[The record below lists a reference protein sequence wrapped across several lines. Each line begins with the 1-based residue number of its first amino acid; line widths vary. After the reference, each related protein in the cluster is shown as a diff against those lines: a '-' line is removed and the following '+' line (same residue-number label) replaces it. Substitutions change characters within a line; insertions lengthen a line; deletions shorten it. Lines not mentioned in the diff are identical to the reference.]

1 MSAVLNQVFTQR
13 QLDDLAELFSR
24 SLTRWSLSWL
34 GTAVIGIDILREE
47 GNSVGSTKD
56 LASSLVKRLSDA
68 GAIAEA
74 ASLLR
79 RESRHNGYL
88 SLGLNEILAGRPLEQ
103 DTLQALLNRYEPFFN
118 SAEFQRMLPRVRSV
132 VCAVAIKHKIRGSGF
147 LIGPDLVL
155 TNSHVLVGYLK
166 NTASPDVIVS
176 DGNSEDLGFIFDYQ
190 SEPPPNLVDVPPAS
204 ANSAVIVKAAKDWLV
219 YARKSRIDD
228 GTARAQMP
236 VTKELDYAVIRLAK
250 SVGDRPSRMSGGPIR
265 GWLTL
270 PEEPCDYLEPRR
282 VVVFQHPG
290 GTAQQM
296 DVGQFVQL
304 DPSATRAW
312 YRVSTAKGSSG
323 GAAVSAN
330 GELFALHNAEVES
343 PPGPPAMAPDERV
356 NQGIRIDTIAQ
367 DLSANAPGW
376 LPSKAPDHHPA
387 AVWSLTDSV
396 QSPRP
401 IIGRRLFRENVLQM
415 MADESNRA
423 MIVLGNYGTFARF
436 TIALLQRILGSQVPI
451 ARFTPNNIQ
460 TLEPQEFVRA
470 LVEQLGVAVDPQ
482 DRMPPSP
489 QPTETLE
496 RWLALDLPK
505 WVGRQVARHAKA
517 QPGTFPAWVV
527 VDITAPQNQFVLWKA
542 GLRDLITGL
551 VGVRDAGQ
559 TVEIPELRWIF
570 LTTTPLPVGGS
581 SRFEE
586 DLREDNEIDNDFV
599 ECMQFAWRAVDKLNP
614 VPSNFLQAM
623 ARKARADNDT
633 RPPTERL
640 PTRKA
645 LAAAVSSLLT
655 FALMQ

>member
-1 MSAVLNQVFTQR
+1 MSAVPSQQFSQR
-13 QLDDLAELFSR
+13 QLDDLADLFSR
-24 SLTRWSLSWL
+24 ALTRWSLSWL
-34 GTAVIGIDILREE
+34 GTSVLGIDVLREE
-47 GNSVGSTKD
+47 GNSIGSTKD
-56 LASSLVKRLSDA
+56 LAVSLVRRLSDA

-88 SLGLNEILAGRPLEQ
+88 SLGLNEILAGRPLDQ
-103 DTLQALLNRYEPFFN
+103 DTLQVLLNRYEPFFN

-166 NTASPDVIVS
+166 DTANPDVFAS
-176 DGNSEDLGFIFDYQ
+176 NGNGEDLRFIFDYQ
-190 SEPPPNLVDVPPAS
+190 SEPPPNLVEVS
-204 ANSAVIVKAAKDWLV
+204 SGTANSAVIVNAAEDWLV
-219 YARKSRIDD
+219 YARKFRVDD
-228 GTARAQMP
+228 GTVRAPMP
-236 VTKELDYAVIRLAK
+236 VNRELDYAVIRLAK
-250 SVGDRPSRMSGGPIR
+250 SIGDRPSRTSGGPIR

-270 PEEPCDYLEPRR
+270 PVEPCDYLEPRR
-282 VVVFQHPG
+282 VVVFQHPA

-330 GELFALHNAEVES
+330 GDLFALHNAEVES
-343 PPGPPAMAPDERV
+343 PPGPPATTPDERV

-367 DLSANAPGW
+367 DLAAHAPGW
-376 LPSKAPDHHPA
+376 MPSKAADHHPS

-396 QSPRP
+396 QNPRP
-401 IIGRRLFRENVLQM
+401 IIGRRLFRENVVQM
-415 MADESNRA
+415 TADGTKRA
-423 MIVLGNYGTFARF
+423 MVVLGQYGTFARF
-436 TIALLQRILGSQVPI
+436 TIALLQRVLGSQVPI
-451 ARFTPNNIQ
+451 ARFTPSNIQ
-460 TLEPQEFVRA
+460 TLEPEEFVRA

-527 VDITAPQNQFVLWKA
+527 VDITAPQNEFILWKT

-559 TVEIPELRWIF
+559 KVDIPELRWVF

-581 SRFEE
+581 ERLEE
-586 DLREDNEIDNDFV
+586 DLREVDEIDNDFV

-614 VPSNFLQAM
+614 VPANFLQAM
-623 ARKARADNDT
+623 ARKARADNDK
-633 RPPTERL
+633 RPATEQM

-645 LAAAVSSLLT
+645 LAAAVSSLLAY
-655 FALMQ
+655 ALMQ